1 MLEDVMK
8 RIIIA
13 LTVIT
18 LIFGFNSMVFCADS
32 FKIGVVNFQM
42 ILKESSAGKMTQ
54 KQIKAKGDELQQ
66 KLQDEKKQ
74 LDEMKKIFERES
86 LVLSPEKQQ
95 EKQREFGKKVND
107 FQKMQQNFAQQFK
120 QLEVQL
126 LNEMQKQVFAI
137 ANKIGEKEEYQIIIE
152 KKTAGIIFYKDKL
165 DITDQV
171 IKQYN
176 LKVSKAN

>member
-1 MLEDVMK
+1 MK
-8 RIIIA
+8 RIVIA

-18 LIFGFNSMVFCADS
+18 LIFGFNSIVFCADS
-32 FKIGVVNFQM
+32 LKIGVVNFEK
-42 ILKESSAGKMTQ
+42 ILKESSAGKMIQ
-54 KQIKAKGDELQQ
+54 KQIKAKGDELHQ

-74 LDEMKKIFERES
+74 LDEMKKTFEREA
-86 LVLSPEKQQ
+86 LVLTPEKQQ
-95 EKQREFGKKVND
+95 EKKKEFGKKVNE

-126 LNEMQKQVFAI
+126 LNEIQKQVFEI
-137 ANKIGEKEEYQIIIE
+137 ANKIGEKEEYQVIIE
-152 KKTAGIIFYKDKL
+152 KKTAGVIFYQDEL
-165 DITDQV
+165 DITDQI

>member
-1 MLEDVMK
+1 MN
-8 RIIIA
+8 RTIIA
-13 LTVIT
+13 LTVIA
-18 LIFGFNSMVFCADS
+18 LIFGFNSTVFCADS
-32 FKIGVVNFQM
+32 LTIGVVNFEK

-54 KQIKAKGDELQQ
+54 KQVKAKGNELQQ

-74 LDEMKKIFERES
+74 LDEMKKTFEIES

-95 EKQREFGKKVND
+95 EKKREFGKKVND
-107 FQKMQQNFAQQFK
+107 FQKMQQAFAQQFK

-137 ANKIGEKEEYQIIIE
+137 AKQIGEKEEYQIIVE
-152 KKTAGIIFYKDKL
+152 KKTAGIIFYQDQL
-165 DITDQV
+165 DITDQI

-176 LKVSKAN
+176 LKVSKTN